1 MDKKEVRIAR
11 LNMGTTGLFLGLFA
25 AVMGFGISI
34 VAWIM
39 SSAGS
44 TSVVYAVIR
53 GLTFGFHPGLGAL
66 ILSTI
71 YYFIGGLV
79 AGYVSASVF
88 NLVASWMGG
97 AEIASRDWS
106 EAATPMASMPRTRR
120 AEPTFG
126 ETVDNRRVDR

>member
-1 MDKKEVRIAR
+1 MDKQEVRITR
-11 LNMGTTGLFLGLFA
+11 LNLGTAGLFLGLFA

-44 TSVVYAVIR
+44 TSVVYSVIR

-79 AGYVSASVF
+79 VGYVSAAIF

-97 AEIASRDWS
+97 AEIASREPMES
-106 EAATPMASMPRTRR
+106 AAPMAAMPRARR

-126 ETVDNRRVDR
+126 ETVDNRRDR